1 MHKNVK
7 SISTQ
12 NTKDLSKSLISF
24 CNASSPF
31 EKFGL
36 KEVRNYEWPKKG
48 KSVDLLISDYDSK
61 FSISGDN
68 NYEKNVALKR
78 LIQNKYQ
85 NRELN
90 NRSISEWII
99 KEWGG
104 IKKISKNLDEYI
116 SAVERKE
123 LPQNLSGV
131 ASYSKLFAMFY
142 PDEFAIFD
150 ARVAVSLNIIQL
162 LSAEKSAVFFPYLS
176 GRNKWTGDQ
185 VNKRGF
191 SSISHFK
198 RDSINTTSTKTW
210 EFIPEYRVY
219 AFYNNIL
226 LNIAEASKWQLMDI
240 EMLLFSQAEK
250 LVQKIHNDK
259 RFSFVDWSSL
269 PNQPDYL

>member
-1 MHKNVK
+1 VNVT
-7 SISTQ
+7 I
-12 NTKDLSKSLISF
+12 F
-24 CNASSPF
+24 P
-31 EKFGL
+31 
-36 KEVRNYEWPKKG
+36 V
-48 KSVDLLISDYDSK
+48 
-61 FSISGDN
+61 
-68 NYEKNVALKR
+68 
-78 LIQNKYQ
+78 
-85 NRELN
+85 
-90 NRSISEWII
+90 
-99 KEWGG
+99 
-104 IKKISKNLDEYI
+104 
-116 SAVERKE
+116 
-123 LPQNLSGV
+123 SGV
-131 ASYSKLFAMFY
+131 
-142 PDEFAIFD
+142 
-150 ARVAVSLNIIQL
+150 V